1 MRLVLISRQS
11 EREKR
16 SLISQG
22 LVWTS
27 CKEGSESKEIYCIS
41 GITSSSLCLQF
52 LEYGFCISI
61 DKVKGK
67 VNDTKDFQHF
77 NHQTTIPARQR

>member
-1 MRLVLISRQS
+1 M
-11 EREKR
+11 KR
-16 SLISQG
+16 AP
-22 LVWTS
+22 
-27 CKEGSESKEIYCIS
+27 KELKNSYIS

-67 VNDTKDFQHF
+67 VNDTKDF
-77 NHQTTIPARQR
+77 